1 MAYEDIKVVKEGPV
15 ATITIDRQKAWN
27 ATRHET
33 MLEIDKALDD
43 IEADENIRVLVLT
56 GAGEKAFIAGGDL
69 VCTLDDPFWADK
81 AIRGKAVCTRIEFFP
96 KPVIARINGVALG
109 GGTEIALC
117 CDIRIASENALF
129 GQPEVGLGLIPGY
142 GATQRLAKIL
152 GVGKAKELILLGERF
167 DAREAFRIGLV
178 SKVVPVD
185 ELDAAV
191 KAAAERLCGMGP
203 VALRMAKMA
212 INDGAQADLH
222 TGLAL
227 EAQCYA
233 RAFHTEDRVEG
244 VTAFLEK
251 RKPQFKGK

>member
-1 MAYEDIKVVKEGPV
+1 MTYEDIKVVKEGPV
-15 ATITIDRQKAWN
+15 ATITIDRPKAWN

-43 IEADENIRVLVLT
+43 MEADEHIRVLVLT

-69 VCTLDDPFWADK
+69 VCTLNDPLWADK
-81 AIRGKAVCTRIEFFP
+81 AIQGKAVCTRIESFP

-142 GATQRLAKIL
+142 GATQRLAKLL
-152 GVGKAKELILLGERF
+152 GVGKTKELILLGERI
-167 DAREAFRIGLV
+167 DAAEAFRIGLV
-178 SKVVPVD
+178 SKVVPAV
-185 ELDAAV
+185 ELDDAV
-191 KAAAERLCGMGP
+191 KTAAEKLCGMGP

-233 RAFHTEDRVEG
+233 RAFYTEDRVEG
-244 VTAFLEK
+244 IKAFLEK